1 MNLLHDGF
9 SALLP
14 NRKAHVRRP
23 VFEFTFDGIELRDE
37 SQHLPALLGDAVFD
51 LDKFPSR
58 VAPAVRE
65 LEVGPTLLQRLI
77 LAIAVAHLGAG
88 EIFEQ
93 LRGRIGTAVRGVL
106 ANVGRIFG
114 RIFGNG
120 HTRAIGEAMKEG
132 LVIALVISL
141 ASMASAQDVTPRAA
155 ALSYENMQQQDC
167 EAPVRTAGPTAG
179 VIVSTATLVGGDV
192 LALLGGLSFGDS
204 ARSTGQKAMFGSG
217 LALLGLSVGGIIA
230 SSIYLHRAKEKKAYQ
245 KYHCTTSLLPTET
258 RK

>member
-1 MNLLHDGF
+1 
-9 SALLP
+9 
-14 NRKAHVRRP
+14 
-23 VFEFTFDGIELRDE
+23 
-37 SQHLPALLGDAVFD
+37 
-51 LDKFPSR
+51 
-58 VAPAVRE
+58 
-65 LEVGPTLLQRLI
+65 
-77 LAIAVAHLGAG
+77 
-88 EIFEQ
+88 
-93 LRGRIGTAVRGVL
+93 
-106 ANVGRIFG
+106 
-114 RIFGNG
+114 
-120 HTRAIGEAMKEG
+120 MKEG

-179 VIVSTATLVGGDV
+179 VIVSTATLV
-192 LALLGGLSFGDS
+192 SFGDS

-258 RK
+258 RE